1 VSGSPIAPSPPQEV
15 VLDASVWVSRQI
27 PGDGN
32 HAPATAWV
40 NGHLQAGGYFVE
52 PAWLLAEVAAA
63 LARQIS
69 SQDAGLA
76 LALLGQLR
84 RRRVMHFLPMNAALM
99 RDTVDIA
106 ASYRLRA
113 GDAVYVAL
121 ARQLAIPLVSFDT
134 DHLTRAGAIVTVIRP

>member
-1 VSGSPIAPSPPQEV
+1 MSGPSSASGTPREV

-27 PGDGN
+27 PADAN
-32 HAPATAWV
+32 HAAATAWV

-63 LARQIS
+63 IARQIS

-84 RRRVMHFLPMNAALM
+84 RRRVMRFLPMSAVLM
-99 RDTVDIA
+99 RDTV
-106 ASYRLRA
+106 
-113 GDAVYVAL
+113 
-121 ARQLAIPLVSFDT
+121 
-134 DHLTRAGAIVTVIRP
+134 